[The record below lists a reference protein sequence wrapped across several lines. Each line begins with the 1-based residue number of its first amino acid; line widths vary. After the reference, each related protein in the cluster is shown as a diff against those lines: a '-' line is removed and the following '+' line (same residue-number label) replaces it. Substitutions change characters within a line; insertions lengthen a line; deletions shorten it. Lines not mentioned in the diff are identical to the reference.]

1 MGSSLLLFIP
11 IFILHS
17 RLIGLA
23 RVGTCAC
30 LDQQYFL
37 KNRKVGTRSTLV
49 CNLDTSH
56 EVQMDK
62 NKEEEEE
69 KKSEIE
75 NLHTN

>member
-1 MGSSLLLFIP
+1 M
-11 IFILHS
+11 
-17 RLIGLA
+17 
-23 RVGTCAC
+23 
-30 LDQQYFL
+30 
-37 KNRKVGTRSTLV
+37 

-75 NLHTN
+75 NLHTDWLSGQEVEGLLESCKEEDRARKKRKIK